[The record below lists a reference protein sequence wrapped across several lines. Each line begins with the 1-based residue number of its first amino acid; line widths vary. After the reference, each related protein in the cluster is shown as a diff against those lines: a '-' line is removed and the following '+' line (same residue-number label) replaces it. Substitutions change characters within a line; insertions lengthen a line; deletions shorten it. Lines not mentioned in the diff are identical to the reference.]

1 MSRRGFAIDRGR
13 AAEVAAQ
20 ASCVVLGAL
29 ASWLLVRLVVLPWLG
44 GGAGLADAR
53 ATPASAVAAAPS
65 ARSVASWHLFGNAP
79 SRAGV
84 AGATASTLS
93 LVLRGTVADPDPKA
107 GIAVIAGADGSERAF
122 RVGED
127 VVAGVRLA
135 AVHPDRVVLAR
146 AGGEE
151 TLRLP
156 RDTNLAP
163 ADIVRA
169 TPASAGSTSPRVASA
184 APASAASAA
193 PQGAAAPSAAQRTIA
208 RLKRNPAELMQRVQ
222 VAPVFDNGRMT
233 GVRIDG
239 ADAELAGAA
248 GLRVGDVVTS
258 VNGTPVDSPARAQ
271 QILTGLGAA
280 SSVRVTV
287 LRDGKPTDVT
297 VGLQ

>member
-1 MSRRGFAIDRGR
+1 MPRRGFAIDRSR
-13 AAEVAAQ
+13 ATELTAR
-20 ASCVVLGAL
+20 ASCAALGAL
-29 ASWLLVRLVVLPWLG
+29 ALWLLARLIVLPWLG
-44 GGAGLADAR
+44 GGPGLATDRDA
-53 ATPASAVAAAPS
+53 PANVMVAQPV
-65 ARSVASWHLFGNAP
+65 RSIASWHLFGNTP
-79 SRAGV
+79 LPPGAG
-84 AGATASTLS
+84 GAAASTLS
-93 LVLRGTVADPDPKA
+93 LILRGTVADRDPKA
-107 GIAVIAGADGSERAF
+107 GIAVIAGADGAERAF

-135 AVHPDRVVLAR
+135 EVHPDRVVLAR
-146 AGGEE
+146 GGAEE

-163 ADIVRA
+163 ADVVR
-169 TPASAGSTSPRVASA
+169 A
-184 APASAASAA
+184 APASASSARPRTNSAVATNAA
-193 PQGAAAPSAAQRTIA
+193 PVAQAAAAPSSAQQTIA
-208 RLKRNPAELMQRVQ
+208 RLKQNPAELMQRVQ

-239 ADAELAGAA
+239 ADAALASQA

-271 QILTGLGAA
+271 QILSALGTA

-287 LRDGKPTDVT
+287 LRDGKTTDVT